1 MGPSS
6 ALHAALQPPELPKL
20 PNYPRRSFLSP
31 IPSSSFTLQNPLA
44 QILHLTASPS
54 PPRPG
59 PDPLRHKA
67 AQELHDHLADL
78 SNIPDMPLPLCAI
91 VDFQMGWTKEVFWKF
106 HVPVIGFFT
115 FGAYAAAMEWGA
127 WKVRAGDIRPDE
139 LRLIPGLPDHM
150 ALNISDIKRRPA
162 GPPRGGANHPPG
174 GGGGGGP
181 PKPGDRPPWVPE
193 IEGSV
198 ALMFNTCD
206 FLERPFI
213 EYMKT
218 QMGMPVWGVGP
229 LLPETYWKPSDS
241 LLLPDRPMK
250 PHHCRNQT
258 TLKTTLQVGWTQSP
272 AGPEVGPTVE
282 EYPHLAIALEE
293 STRPFIWVIQ
303 SRSGDGYYPEG
314 LNSKAGERGLIICG
328 WAPQVLLSHKST
340 GGFLSHCGWNSTV
353 EAIGRGVP
361 ILGWPIREMVKKE
374 DIVEGIERLMGDE
387 GVKRQAME
395 IGKRLEDGFLASSVA
410 ALDAKNQLRSLQN
423 SLMGQSI
430 MVQRQLFTR
439 VFCLLKIVRFDGVF
453 SCESESAKQAE
464 YVSITQYYGG
474 IVFAL
479 VVLQ

>member
-1 MGPSS
+1 MADDVREIFVVSAAGQGHLQPCTQLCNHLNSRNYQTNLVVPSS
-6 ALHAALQPPELPKL
+6 PA
-20 PNYPRRSFLSP
+20 
-31 IPSSSFTLQNPLA
+31 IPSSSFTRQNPLA
-44 QILHLTASPS
+44 QILHLAASPS

-67 AQELHDHLADL
+67 AQELRDHLADL

-115 FGAYAAAMEWGA
+115 FGAYAAAMEWGT

-139 LRLIPGLPDHM
+139 LRLIPGLPDDM
-150 ALNISDIKRRPA
+150 ALKISDIKRRP
-162 GPPRGGANHPPG
+162 GANQPPGG

-218 QMGMPVWGVGP
+218 QMGMPPRGSVLYVAFG
-229 LLPETYWKPSDS
+229 S
-241 LLLPDRPMK
+241 
-250 PHHCRNQT
+250 
-258 TLKTTLQVGWTQSP
+258 
-272 AGPEVGPTVE
+272 EVGPTVE
-282 EYPHLAIALEE
+282 EYPHLASALEE

-361 ILGWPIREMVKKE
+361 ILGWPIRDFTEMVKKE

-387 GVKRQAME
+387 GVKTQAME

-410 ALDAKNQLRSLQN
+410 ALD
-423 SLMGQSI
+423 
-430 MVQRQLFTR
+430 
-439 VFCLLKIVRFDGVF
+439 VFMDFIRPKT
-453 SCESESAKQAE
+453 SSEV
-464 YVSITQYYGG
+464 YR
-474 IVFAL
+474 L
-479 VVLQ
+479 V